1 MLKDE
6 QVDNMN
12 TYAAL
17 ENKVKGDY
25 KKEIDSVREE
35 HKLEIKLLKK
45 EVDKRDL
52 QDKLLLYTT
61 HSKKSVKTQTLIYK
75 KTASSQTTFHPGIPS
90 GLDVKN
96 SDNVYKCKVCGL
108 VFKSQQ
114 VLQEHDQAYTFCC
127 WQCSICYGTIQEAQN
142 HSC

>member
-1 MLKDE
+1 
-6 QVDNMN
+6 MN

-25 KKEIDSVREE
+25 QKEIDSVRKE

-75 KTASSQTTFHPGIPS
+75 TNNISSRPS
-90 GLDVKN
+90 
-96 SDNVYKCKVCGL
+96 
-108 VFKSQQ
+108 FRIRH
-114 VLQEHDQAYTFCC
+114 EEF
-127 WQCSICYGTIQEAQN
+127 
-142 HSC
+142 